1 MDWEFDILYAIQSI
15 RTPFLDKL
23 MAFLSTIG
31 NAGALWIVIGVVL
44 CVSKKYRRGGMQMLS
59 AELLSFI
66 VGNLIIKNMVDRLRP
81 CQIDETVSLIVKI
94 PFDSSFPSGHT
105 LNGIT
110 AAVTL
115 MFIDKRMGIPAL
127 VLAVLI
133 AFSRMYNF
141 MHFPTDVLAGAVL
154 GVVSAVFVNYLFNR
168 AKKKTGKLYNKA
180 VHMQVY
186 ETCIVYSFFM

>member
-1 MDWEFDILYAIQSI
+1 
-15 RTPFLDKL
+15 
-23 MAFLSTIG
+23 
-31 NAGALWIVIGVVL
+31 
-44 CVSKKYRRGGMQMLS
+44 
-59 AELLSFI
+59 
-66 VGNLIIKNMVDRLRP
+66 MVDRLRP

-115 MFIDKRMGIPAL
+115 MFIDKRMGIPAI

-133 AFSRMYNF
+133 AFF
-141 MHFPTDVLAGAVL
+141 THVQLHAFPNGCPGRSSAWGGIGCVCELFVLREPVI
-154 GVVSAVFVNYLFNR
+154 N
-168 AKKKTGKLYNKA
+168 KKA

>member
-1 MDWEFDILYAIQSI
+1 MDWEFDFLYAIQSI
-15 RTPFLDKL
+15 RTPFLDKV
-23 MAFLSTIG
+23 MALLSTLG

-44 CVSKKYRRGGMQMLS
+44 CISKKYRRGGLQMLS

-66 VGNLIIKNMVDRLRP
+66 VGNLILKNMVDRLRP
-81 CQIDETVSLIVKI
+81 CQIDETVNLIVTI

-127 VLAVLI
+127 ALAILI

-154 GVVSAVFVNYLFNR
+154 GVISAVFVNYLFKR
-168 AKKKTGKLYNKA
+168 AGKREVTK
-180 VHMQVY
+180 
-186 ETCIVYSFFM
+186 

>member
-15 RTPFLDKL
+15 RTPFLDKV

-31 NAGALWIVIGVVL
+31 DAGVLWIVIGVVL

-115 MFIDKRMGIPAL
+115 MFIDKRMGIPAI
-127 VLAVLI
+127 VLAVLKNSF
-133 AFSRMYNF
+133 A
-141 MHFPTDVLAGAVL
+141 
-154 GVVSAVFVNYLFNR
+154 
-168 AKKKTGKLYNKA
+168 
-180 VHMQVY
+180 
-186 ETCIVYSFFM
+186 EVYSSSETTKQYMYAHALFSGLGLLLLFKKQ

>member
-1 MDWEFDILYAIQSI
+1 MDCDRCSALYFKKIPPWRHA
-15 RTPFLDKL
+15 D
-23 MAFLSTIG
+23 AFG
-31 NAGALWIVIGVVL
+31 RAL
-44 CVSKKYRRGGMQMLS
+44 
-59 AELLSFI
+59 
-66 VGNLIIKNMVDRLRP
+66 
-81 CQIDETVSLIVKI
+81 DETVSLIVKI

-115 MFIDKRMGIPAL
+115 MFIDKRMGIPAI

-154 GVVSAVFVNYLFNR
+154 GGVSAVFVNFLFKR
-168 AKKKTGKLYNKA
+168 AGN
-180 VHMQVY
+180 
-186 ETCIVYSFFM
+186 

>member
-1 MDWEFDILYAIQSI
+1 
-15 RTPFLDKL
+15 
-23 MAFLSTIG
+23 
-31 NAGALWIVIGVVL
+31 
-44 CVSKKYRRGGMQMLS
+44 MLS

-115 MFIDKRMGIPAL
+115 MLIDKRMGIPAL
-127 VLAVLI
+127 VLAILI
-133 AFSRMYNF
+133 AFQGCTTLCIFQRMSWQEQC
-141 MHFPTDVLAGAVL
+141 L
-154 GVVSAVFVNYLFNR
+154 GWYRLC
-168 AKKKTGKLYNKA
+168 L
-180 VHMQVY
+180 
-186 ETCIVYSFFM
+186 

>member
-1 MDWEFDILYAIQSI
+1 MNHDIKRKESVVINFLIIIQAYNMDWEFDILYAIQSI
-15 RTPFLDKL
+15 RTPFLDKV

-31 NAGALWIVIGVVL
+31 DAGVLWIVIGVVL

-115 MFIDKRMGIPAL
+115 MFIDKRMGIPAI

-154 GVVSAVFVNYLFNR
+154 GVVSAVFVNFLFKR
-168 AKKKTGKLYNKA
+168 AGN
-180 VHMQVY
+180 
-186 ETCIVYSFFM
+186 

>member
-15 RTPFLDKL
+15 RTPFLDKV

-31 NAGALWIVIGVVL
+31 NAGALW
-44 CVSKKYRRGGMQMLS
+44 
-59 AELLSFI
+59 
-66 VGNLIIKNMVDRLRP
+66 
-81 CQIDETVSLIVKI
+81 IVKI

-115 MFIDKRMGIPAL
+115 MFIDKRMGIPAI

-141 MHFPTDVLAGAVL
+141 MHFPTDILAGAVL
-154 GVVSAVFVNYLFNR
+154 GVVSAVFVNFLFKR
-168 AKKKTGKLYNKA
+168 AGN
-180 VHMQVY
+180 
-186 ETCIVYSFFM
+186 

>member
-1 MDWEFDILYAIQSI
+1 
-15 RTPFLDKL
+15 
-23 MAFLSTIG
+23 
-31 NAGALWIVIGVVL
+31 
-44 CVSKKYRRGGMQMLS
+44 
-59 AELLSFI
+59 
-66 VGNLIIKNMVDRLRP
+66 MVDRLRP

-94 PFDSSFPSGHT
+94 PFNNSFPSGHT

-115 MFIDKRMGIPAL
+115 MFIDKRMGIPAI

-154 GVVSAVFVNYLFNR
+154 GLVSAVLVNFLFKR
-168 AKKKTGKLYNKA
+168 AGKSEMTK
-180 VHMQVY
+180 
-186 ETCIVYSFFM
+186 

>member
-15 RTPFLDKL
+15 RTPFLDKV
-23 MAFLSTIG
+23 MAFLSTLG
-31 NAGALWIVIGVVL
+31 NAGVLWIVIGVVL

-115 MFIDKRMGIPAL
+115 MFIDKRMGIPAI

-154 GVVSAVFVNYLFNR
+154 GVVSAVFVNFLFKR
-168 AKKKTGKLYNKA
+168 AVREAQKWLNITYNYRQYCTHA
-180 VHMQVY
+180 GL
-186 ETCIVYSFFM
+186 

>member
-1 MDWEFDILYAIQSI
+1 
-15 RTPFLDKL
+15 
-23 MAFLSTIG
+23 
-31 NAGALWIVIGVVL
+31 
-44 CVSKKYRRGGMQMLS
+44 MLS

-115 MFIDKRMGIPAL
+115 MFIDKRMGIPAI
-127 VLAVLI
+127 VLA

-141 MHFPTDVLAGAVL
+141 MHFPTDILAGAVL
-154 GVVSAVFVNYLFNR
+154 GVVSAVFVNFLFKR
-168 AKKKTGKLYNKA
+168 AGN
-180 VHMQVY
+180 
-186 ETCIVYSFFM
+186 

>member
-1 MDWEFDILYAIQSI
+1 
-15 RTPFLDKL
+15 
-23 MAFLSTIG
+23 
-31 NAGALWIVIGVVL
+31 
-44 CVSKKYRRGGMQMLS
+44 MLS

-115 MFIDKRMGIPAL
+115 MFIDKRMGIPAI

-154 GVVSAVFVNYLFNR
+154 GVVSAVFVNFCLREPVIN
-168 AKKKTGKLYNKA
+168 KKLY
-180 VHMQVY
+180 
-186 ETCIVYSFFM
+186 TCRSMKPA

>member
-1 MDWEFDILYAIQSI
+1 MEWEFDFLYALQGI
-15 RTPFLDKL
+15 RTLFLDKI
-23 MAFLSTIG
+23 MALLSTLG
-31 NAGALWIVIGVVL
+31 NAGILWIVTGVVL
-44 CVSKKYRRGGMQMLS
+44 CISKKYRRGGMQMLS

-66 VGNLIIKNMVDRLRP
+66 VGNLIIKNIVDRLRP
-81 CQIDETVSLIVKI
+81 CQIDETVSLIVTI

-127 VLAVLI
+127 VLAILI

-141 MHFPTDVLAGAVL
+141 MHFPTDVIAGVLL
-154 GVVSAVFVNYLFNR
+154 GVVSAVFMNYLFNR
-168 AKKKTGKLYNKA
+168 AGKREVIK
-180 VHMQVY
+180 
-186 ETCIVYSFFM
+186 

>member
-44 CVSKKYRRGGMQMLS
+44 CISKKYRRGGMQMLS

-105 LNGIT
+105 L
-110 AAVTL
+110 
-115 MFIDKRMGIPAL
+115 
-127 VLAVLI
+127 I

-141 MHFPTDVLAGAVL
+141 MHFPTDVLAGALL
-154 GVVSAVFVNYLFNR
+154 GVVSAVFMNFLFKR
-168 AKKKTGKLYNKA
+168 AGN
-180 VHMQVY
+180 
-186 ETCIVYSFFM
+186 

>member
-23 MAFLSTIG
+23 MAFLSTLG

-44 CVSKKYRRGGMQMLS
+44 CISKKYRRGGMQMLS

-110 AAVTL
+110 AA
-115 MFIDKRMGIPAL
+115 I

-141 MHFPTDVLAGAVL
+141 MHFPTDIVAGAVL
-154 GVVSAVFVNYLFNR
+154 GVVSAVFVNFLFKR
-168 AKKKTGKLYNKA
+168 AGNK
-180 VHMQVY
+180 Q
-186 ETCIVYSFFM
+186 

>member
-23 MAFLSTIG
+23 MAFLSTLG

-44 CVSKKYRRGGMQMLS
+44 CIL

-115 MFIDKRMGIPAL
+115 MLIDKRMGIPAI

-141 MHFPTDVLAGAVL
+141 MHFPTDVLAGALL
-154 GVVSAVFVNYLFNR
+154 GVVSAVFMNFLFKR
-168 AKKKTGKLYNKA
+168 AGKSEMTK
-180 VHMQVY
+180 
-186 ETCIVYSFFM
+186 

>member
-1 MDWEFDILYAIQSI
+1 
-15 RTPFLDKL
+15 
-23 MAFLSTIG
+23 
-31 NAGALWIVIGVVL
+31 
-44 CVSKKYRRGGMQMLS
+44 MLS

-66 VGNLIIKNMVDRLRP
+66 VGNLIIKSLVNRLRP
-81 CQIDETVSLIVKI
+81 CQIDETVSLIVMI

-127 VLAVLI
+127 VLAILI

-141 MHFPTDVLAGAVL
+141 MHFPTDVLVGALL
-154 GVVSAVFVNYLFNR
+154 GVVSAVFMNYVF
-168 AKKKTGKLYNKA
+168 KHKIPEKQY
-180 VHMQVY
+180 
-186 ETCIVYSFFM
+186 

>member
-15 RTPFLDKL
+15 RTPFLDKV

-44 CVSKKYRRGGMQMLS
+44 CISKKYRCGGLQMLL

-81 CQIDETVSLIVKI
+81 CQI

-115 MFIDKRMGIPAL
+115 MFIDKRMGIPAI

-154 GVVSAVFVNYLFNR
+154 GVVSAVFVNFLFKR
-168 AKKKTGKLYNKA
+168 AGN
-180 VHMQVY
+180 
-186 ETCIVYSFFM
+186 

>member
-23 MAFLSTIG
+23 MAFLSTLG

-44 CVSKKYRRGGMQMLS
+44 CISKKYRRGGMQMLS

-115 MFIDKRMGIPAL
+115 MLIDKRMGIPAI
-127 VLAVLI
+127 VLAVL
-133 AFSRMYNF
+133 
-141 MHFPTDVLAGAVL
+141 FPTDVLAGALL
-154 GVVSAVFVNYLFNR
+154 GVVSAVFMNFLFKR
-168 AKKKTGKLYNKA
+168 AGKSEMTK
-180 VHMQVY
+180 
-186 ETCIVYSFFM
+186 

>member
-15 RTPFLDKL
+15 RTPFLDKV

-31 NAGALWIVIGVVL
+31 DAGVLWIVIGVVL
-44 CVSKKYRRGGMQMLS
+44 CVSKKYRRGGH
-59 AELLSFI
+59 ADAFGRAFELYS
-66 VGNLIIKNMVDRLRP
+66 GQSDNKNMVDRLRP

-115 MFIDKRMGIPAL
+115 MFIDKRMGIPAI

-154 GVVSAVFVNYLFNR
+154 GVVSAVFVNFLFKR
-168 AKKKTGKLYNKA
+168 AGN
-180 VHMQVY
+180 
-186 ETCIVYSFFM
+186 

>member
-15 RTPFLDKL
+15 RTPFLDKV

-44 CVSKKYRRGGMQMLS
+44 CISKKYRRGGMQMLS

-105 LNGIT
+105 LNGIS

-115 MFIDKRMGIPAL
+115 MFRQKNGNTGDCTCGTYSVFAYVQLHAFPNGCPGRSSAWGGIGCVCEL
-127 VLAVLI
+127 
-133 AFSRMYNF
+133 
-141 MHFPTDVLAGAVL
+141 
-154 GVVSAVFVNYLFNR
+154 FV
-168 AKKKTGKLYNKA
+168 
-180 VHMQVY
+180 
-186 ETCIVYSFFM
+186 

>member
-1 MDWEFDILYAIQSI
+1 
-15 RTPFLDKL
+15 
-23 MAFLSTIG
+23 
-31 NAGALWIVIGVVL
+31 
-44 CVSKKYRRGGMQMLS
+44 
-59 AELLSFI
+59 
-66 VGNLIIKNMVDRLRP
+66 MVDRLRP

-115 MFIDKRMGIPAL
+115 MFIDKRMGIPAI

-154 GVVSAVFVNYLFNR
+154 GVIIGCITYYVGNKIIDNIIN
-168 AKKKTGKLYNKA
+168 KKKQEVK
-180 VHMQVY
+180 
-186 ETCIVYSFFM
+186 

>member
-15 RTPFLDKL
+15 RTPFLDKV
-23 MAFLSTIG
+23 MAFLSTLG
-31 NAGALWIVIGVVL
+31 NAGVLWIVIGVVL
-44 CVSKKYRRGGMQMLS
+44 CVSKKYRHGGMQMLS

-115 MFIDKRMGIPAL
+115 MFIDKRMGIPAI

-154 GVVSAVFVNYLFNR
+154 GVVSAVFVNFLFKR
-168 AKKKTGKLYNKA
+168 AGN
-180 VHMQVY
+180 
-186 ETCIVYSFFM
+186 

>member
-1 MDWEFDILYAIQSI
+1 MDCDRCSALYFKKIPPWRHA
-15 RTPFLDKL
+15 D
-23 MAFLSTIG
+23 AFG
-31 NAGALWIVIGVVL
+31 RAF
-44 CVSKKYRRGGMQMLS
+44 
-59 AELLSFI
+59 ELYS
-66 VGNLIIKNMVDRLRP
+66 
-81 CQIDETVSLIVKI
+81 ETVSLIVKI

-115 MFIDKRMGIPAL
+115 MFIDKRMGIPAI

-154 GVVSAVFVNYLFNR
+154 GVVSAVFVNFLFKR
-168 AKKKTGKLYNKA
+168 AGKSEMTK
-180 VHMQVY
+180 
-186 ETCIVYSFFM
+186 

>member
-1 MDWEFDILYAIQSI
+1 MDWEFDILYAIQNI
-15 RTPFLDKL
+15 RTPFLDKV
-23 MAFLSTIG
+23 MAFLSTLG

-44 CVSKKYRRGGMQMLS
+44 CISKKYRRGGMQMLS

-81 CQIDETVSLIVKI
+81 CQIDKTVSLIVNI

-115 MFIDKRMGIPAL
+115 MFIDKRMGIPAI

-141 MHFPTDVLAGAVL
+141 MHFPTDILAGAVL
-154 GVVSAVFVNYLFNR
+154 GVIIGCITYYVGNKIIDNIIN
-168 AKKKTGKLYNKA
+168 KKKQEVK
-180 VHMQVY
+180 
-186 ETCIVYSFFM
+186 

>member
-15 RTPFLDKL
+15 RTPFLDKV

-31 NAGALWIVIGVVL
+31 DAGVLWIVIGVVL

-115 MFIDKRMGIPAL
+115 MFIDKRMGIPAI
-127 VLAVLI
+127 VLAVTYSVFTHVQLH
-133 AFSRMYNF
+133 AFPNGCPGRS
-141 MHFPTDVLAGAVL
+141 
-154 GVVSAVFVNYLFNR
+154 SAWGGIGCVCELFV
-168 AKKKTGKLYNKA
+168 
-180 VHMQVY
+180 
-186 ETCIVYSFFM
+186 